1 MTARAVALPAWV
13 DEFADGL
20 RPFVR
25 EHGSEL
31 FVRDVGANVFE
42 IYAARQGRLV
52 CLSCGTPLSGELV
65 GTTELGGNHQTGTLL
80 PRFCQGCVPP
90 DRLIE
95 DRS

>member
-1 MTARAVALPAWV
+1 MTARAVAFPAWV
-13 DEFADGL
+13 DQFVDGL
-20 RPFVR
+20 RPLVH

-31 FVRDVGANVFE
+31 YVREVGADVFE
-42 IYAARQGRLV
+42 VGAARHGRLV

-65 GTTELGGNHQTGTLL
+65 GTTELGGDHQTGTLL

-90 DRLIE
+90 ERLIE